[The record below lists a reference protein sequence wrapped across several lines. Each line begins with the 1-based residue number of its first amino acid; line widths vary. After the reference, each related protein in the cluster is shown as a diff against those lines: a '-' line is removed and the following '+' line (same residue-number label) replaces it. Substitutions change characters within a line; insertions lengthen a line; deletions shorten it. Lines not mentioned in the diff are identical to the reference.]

1 MPFIKLQFRPGI
13 NRDTTN
19 YTNEGGWWDCDKI
32 RFRSG
37 FPEKIGGWV
46 KATSESYIGV
56 ARQLLAWITSFSDN
70 FLAVGTHKKVYI
82 EAGGNLYDITPIRAT
97 FSTPD
102 TDDCFETVN
111 GSTDV
116 TVSIT
121 GHGANDGDYVTFS
134 GSTAVGGVPADEL
147 NAEHVV
153 QLIDADTFIITVTTA
168 ATSDVA
174 AGGGANIDAEFQIQT
189 GNAATTFGYGWG
201 VGTWGRG
208 AWGLGAPSTFTPV
221 DLPQRDWFFDNF
233 DNDLVLNIRNGAPYY
248 WARGTNSAPD
258 TALGTRAVTLQSVA
272 TSAGF
277 DANDVPI
284 RVGQLLVSQNDKH
297 LLAFGAVP
305 YGSTTATEFDP
316 LLIRWASQD
325 EPGQWEP
332 LVTNSAGFIRVSRGS
347 KIVRALPTRQE
358 ILVWTDTHLY
368 ALQFL
373 GTTDVFGLQEYADGV
388 SIASP
393 RACASAANATFWMGR
408 DKFYVYTGR
417 VDTLPCSVRNYV
429 FSDIDFGQAD
439 QIVCGT
445 NEEWSEVWWFYPSAS
460 SGNNWNDRYVVYNYQ
475 EKIWYFGTLERTAW
489 LDAPSREFPIAAGSG
504 PNDETGFLYDHEN
517 GVEDDENP
525 MTAYIQSSDIDLAD
539 GDQFMLTRRII
550 PDVQFVGSVGVE
562 SGVTPRV
569 NFEVR
574 TRNFPGSVLKSEDA
588 DSQGVQRIQ
597 NDVTNFTEQ
606 VFIRARARQMAL
618 RVESNTAGVQWQL
631 GSPRL
636 DARTDGKR

>member
-13 NRDTTN
+13 NRDNTN

-37 FPEKIGGWV
+37 FPEKIGGWI

-56 ARQLLAWITSFSDN
+56 ARSLLNWITSYSDN
-70 FLAVGTHKKVYI
+70 LLAVGTNKKVYL
-82 EAGGNLYDITPIRAT
+82 EAGGNFYDITPIRAT
-97 FSTPD
+97 FSSTD
-102 TDDCFETVN
+102 TDNCFATTDGEN
-111 GSTDV
+111 DV

-134 GSTAVGGVPADEL
+134 GASAVGGVPAGEL

-153 QLIDADTFIITVTTA
+153 QLVDVNSFIITVTTT
-168 ATSDVA
+168 ATATVA
-174 AGGGANIDAEFQIQT
+174 SGGGTSIEAEFQIEP
-189 GNAATTFGYGWG
+189 GNPDTTQGYGWG
-201 VGTWGRG
+201 TGTWGRG
-208 AWGLGAPSTFTPV
+208 AWGLGSTQPV

-248 WARGTNSAPD
+248 WERGTTVAPD
-258 TALGTRAVTLQSVA
+258 ASLNTRAVTLQSIA
-272 TSAGF
+272 TAAGY
-277 DANDVPI
+277 DPNDVPAK
-284 RVGQLLVSQNDKH
+284 VGQLLVSQNDKH

-305 YGSTTATEFDP
+305 YGSTLASTFDP

-332 LVTNSAGFIRVSRGS
+332 QVTNSAGFLRVSRGS
-347 KIVRALPTRQE
+347 KILRALPTRQE

-373 GTTDVFGLQEYADGV
+373 GTTDVFGLQEYSDGI

-393 RACASAANATFWMGR
+393 RAVTTAANATFWMGR

-460 SGNNWNDRYVVYNYQ
+460 SGNNWNDRYVIYNYQ
-475 EKIWYFGTLERTAW
+475 DKIWYFGNLERTAW
-489 LDAPSREFPIAAGSG
+489 LDAPNREYPVAAGSG
-504 PNDETGFLYDHEN
+504 RNDDVGYLYDHEN
-517 GVEDDENP
+517 GIEDDDAP
-525 MTAYIQSSDIDLAD
+525 MTAYIQSSDFDLGD
-539 GDQFMLTRRII
+539 GDKFMLTRRII
-550 PDVQFVGSVGVE
+550 PDVQFVGSTG
-562 SGVTPRV
+562 SQGGAIPSV

-588 DSQGVQRIQ
+588 DSQGVQRVQ
-597 NDVTNFTEQ
+597 NEVTNFTEQ

-618 RVESNTAGVQWQL
+618 RVESDTENVQWQL

-636 DARTDGKR
+636 DARPDGSR

>member
-37 FPEKIGGWV
+37 FPEKIGGWI
-46 KATSESYIGV
+46 KATSESYTGV
-56 ARQLLAWITSFSDN
+56 ARQLLAWITSFSDT
-70 FLAVGTHKKVYI
+70 FLAIGTHKKVYL

-97 FSTPD
+97 FSTSD

-116 TVSIT
+116 TVTIT
-121 GHGANDGDYVTFS
+121 AHGANDGDYVIFS
-134 GSTAVGGVPADEL
+134 GSAAVGGVPADEL

-174 AGGGANIDAEFQIQT
+174 AGGGANIDAEFQIEP
-189 GNAATTFGYGWG
+189 GNPDTTQGYGWG
-201 VGTWGRG
+201 TGTWSRG
-208 AWGLGAPSTFTPV
+208 AWGLGSTQPV

-272 TSAGF
+272 TTDGF
-277 DANDVPI
+277 DPDDVPV

-305 YGSTTATEFDP
+305 YGSTTASEFDP

-373 GTTDVFGLQEYADGV
+373 GTTDVFGLQEYADSI

-393 RACASAANATFWMGR
+393 RACASAANSTYWMGR

-460 SGNNWNDRYVVYNYQ
+460 SGNNWNDRYVVYNYLD
-475 EKIWYFGTLERTAW
+475 KIWYFGTLERTAW
-489 LDAPSREFPIAAGSG
+489 LDAPNREYPIAAGSG
-504 PNDETGFLYDHEN
+504 RDDETGFLYDHEN

-550 PDVQFVGSVGVE
+550 PDVQFVGSAGVE

-588 DSQGVQRIQ
+588 DSQGVQRVQ
-597 NDVTNFTEQ
+597 NDVTNYTEQ

-618 RVESNTAGVQWQL
+618 RIESDTAGVQWQL
-631 GSPRL
+631 GSPRV
-636 DARTDGKR
+636 DVRPDGRR